1 MQVVLPVLADEK
13 VIRMRKIKSISVFLC
28 AVFLASLTVIAAYA
42 ETIYEYYGYSYTI
55 VDNKSLSLVGWDNS
69 SPELVVPDSINGR
82 NIIDIGNYSF
92 EGNTEIT
99 SVDFSK
105 TYFLNRIGLNA
116 FYGCTSLNTELTL
129 KDTITII
136 ENCAFQGCSSL
147 PKVNVNAKVSAISN
161 QCFYKCTSLTEAV
174 LYEGV
179 ESINPWAFAS
189 CTELE
194 YVNIPKSVTYI
205 AKSAFNNDPNL
216 TLGVWYNSYGYHYAK
231 ENNINYTLLDGVKL
245 GDVDGNGDIT
255 ISDATAVQRYLA
267 ELDVLDDIH
276 LYAADANGDG
286 DVDIS
291 DATAIQMAVAEIS
304 TGHTIGEVI
313 TK

>member
-1 MQVVLPVLADEK
+1 M
-13 VIRMRKIKSISVFLC
+13 
-28 AVFLASLTVIAAYA
+28 
-42 ETIYEYYGYSYTI
+42 
-55 VDNKSLSLVGWDNS
+55 
-69 SPELVVPDSINGR
+69 
-82 NIIDIGNYSF
+82 
-92 EGNTEIT
+92 
-99 SVDFSK
+99 
-105 TYFLNRIGLNA
+105 
-116 FYGCTSLNTELTL
+116 
-129 KDTITII
+129 
-136 ENCAFQGCSSL
+136 
-147 PKVNVNAKVSAISN
+147 
-161 QCFYKCTSLTEAV
+161 
-174 LYEGV
+174 YEGV

-267 ELDVLDDIH
+267 ELETLDAIH
-276 LYAADANGDG
+276 LYAADANEDKE
-286 DVDIS
+286 VDIA